1 MAALL
6 QEEYYDTL
14 EYVCNIQQLGGDIKM
29 AEYQAR
35 YQQNYVHNTIKEYIA
50 HLKLERFATKED
62 LQLVRNELKL
72 EINEVRN
79 ELKLDIAN
87 LRTEVKSEIAE
98 LRTEV
103 KSDISQVKVELL
115 RWQIGIAVIIMSANF
130 ALLKIML
137 H

>member
-1 MAALL
+1 M
-6 QEEYYDTL
+6 
-14 EYVCNIQQLGGDIKM
+14 
-29 AEYQAR
+29 
-35 YQQNYVHNTIKEYIA
+35 
-50 HLKLERFATKED
+50 
-62 LQLVRNELKL
+62 RNELKL

-87 LRTEVKSEIAE
+87 

-130 ALLKIML
+130 AVLKMML